1 MSEEQGGR
9 PEAGG
14 APSAEA
20 AADEKRQRRRNAK
33 RRGWM
38 KWLWLLPVLAV
49 AAFFIWR
56 SRRPAEVEV
65 VRPQKR
71 LVVQTLTASGR
82 VQGARNVALSADRTG
97 ILVDLLVAEG
107 DRVEAGDVVA
117 RISSEVE
124 SAELLQATAAVATA
138 RASLTEARASAATLA
153 PTIRQAEAEVEGGI
167 QQARERVAAA
177 ESRLDE
183 LLAGGRAEEV
193 REAAAAVEQARTRLD
208 QAELDVQRARSL
220 ATSDATARAAL
231 ERSEAAVR
239 DAQAREQEVNTRLEQ
254 ARRDLDRARRLYDEG
269 VVAEA
274 DYEAART
281 VVETTEKTLEQTQA
295 AVRQAQVEADRQ
307 RTLLE
312 VTREQ
317 ELDRAQTE
325 RESAGSQLQAAQARL
340 ELVSS
345 PARAEQITQQRAEV
359 RSARAALDQAQSA
372 GPARVESIRR
382 TPADERVRVAQRRL
396 EEAIAAR
403 DTVLTR
409 LDRTAVGARFAGIV
423 TEVVREAGDVVTP
436 GQAIVMVSEMERPEI
451 HVEIDERDI
460 ASVSVGQTALLT
472 ADAYPDLALDSV
484 VERIS
489 PEAITER
496 GVVDV
501 ILRPIEPPEWLR
513 PGMTVDAGIVIAD
526 KREMLVL
533 PIGTVVVSGRE
544 PSVLVVDD
552 GEVRRLKVETGV
564 GGVKGTAIRSG
575 LNEEALVVRD
585 PTSASVGARVR
596 AVETS
601 TTAEGEM
608 DV

>member
-1 MSEEQGGR
+1 MSEEQGSR
-9 PEAGG
+9 PEADG
-14 APSAEA
+14 APSAGA
-20 AADEKRQRRRNAK
+20 AADERRQRRRNAK

-38 KWLWLLPVLAV
+38 RWLWALPLLAL
-49 AAFFIWR
+49 AAFFIWQA
-56 SRRPAEVEV
+56 RRPAGVEV

-82 VQGARNVALSADRTG
+82 VEGARNVELSADRTG

-117 RISSEVE
+117 RISADVE
-124 SAELLQATAAVATA
+124 SAELLQAGAAVATA
-138 RASLTEARASAATLA
+138 RASLSEARASAATLA
-153 PTIRQAEAEVEGGI
+153 PTIRQAEAEVAGGI
-167 QQARERVAAA
+167 EQARERLAAA
-177 ESRLDE
+177 EARLDE

-239 DAQAREQEVNTRLEQ
+239 NATAREQEVSTRLEQ
-254 ARRDLDRARRLYDEG
+254 AQRDLDRARRLYDEG
-269 VVAEA
+269 VMAEA

-281 VVETTEKTLEQTQA
+281 TAETAGKSVEQAQA
-295 AVRQAQVEADRQ
+295 ALRQAEVEAERQ
-307 RTLLE
+307 RKLLE

-317 ELDRAQTE
+317 ELDRAQTD

-340 ELVSS
+340 ELVSG

-359 RSARAALDQAQSA
+359 RSAHAALDQALKA

-382 TPADERVRVAQRRL
+382 TPAGERVRVAERRL
-396 EEAIAAR
+396 EEAVAAR

-409 LDRTAVGARFAGIV
+409 LERTAVGARFAGIV
-423 TEVVREAGDVVTP
+423 TEVVREPGDVVTP

-460 ASVSVGQTALLT
+460 ASVAVGQTALLT
-472 ADAYPDLALDSV
+472 ADAYPELALDAV
-484 VERIS
+484 VERIA

-501 ILRPIEPPEWLR
+501 VLRPIDPPEWLR
-513 PGMTVDAGIVIAD
+513 AGMTVDAGIVIEG
-526 KREMLVL
+526 KQEMLVL
-533 PIGTVVVSGRE
+533 PIGMIVLSGRE

-564 GGVKGTAIRSG
+564 GGVRGTAIRSG

-585 PTSASVGARVR
+585 PTSVRVGERVR
-596 AVETS
+596 PIETS
-601 TTAEGEM
+601 PTAEGEP